1 MLNRPRHQGADHV
14 AAVKRYSWLLFA
26 DSVDCRHGLV
36 SWHCFSA
43 SALSNGTRG
52 EINNAT
58 ETNVMKKFLLKMARN
73 PIVSL
78 FAALVL
84 CLPSLAHADEAMTT
98 QIITYDNKNGNLD
111 DAGCADYAR
120 RVLYKADFSG
130 VETKQH
136 STFGFFGDHNSI
148 VVRCEIDHGVVFVAL
163 SGPSLDEIRP
173 LIAKVL
179 EVWEGNSS
187 NEPPPS
193 PQRTPTPPPVYQQP
207 PVAIQPSDGCYA
219 SSDDG
224 YVNVRESPN
233 GPIIGPV
240 PAAPDFSGTPLR
252 VLNTWYDN
260 ASNMRWS
267 RIQTPWLER
276 VGRTGVVATYLIR
289 CNGE

>member
-1 MLNRPRHQGADHV
+1 
-14 AAVKRYSWLLFA
+14 
-26 DSVDCRHGLV
+26 
-36 SWHCFSA
+36 
-43 SALSNGTRG
+43 
-52 EINNAT
+52 
-58 ETNVMKKFLLKMARN
+58 MKKFLRKMTRN

-78 FAALVL
+78 FVALVL

-98 QIITYDNKNGNLD
+98 QTITYDNKTGNLD

-120 RVLYKADFSG
+120 RVLYKADFYG

-136 STFGFFGDHNSI
+136 STFGFFGDNNSI

-187 NEPPPS
+187 NEPPPP

-207 PVAIQPSDGCYA
+207 PVAIQPADGCYA

-224 YVNVRESPN
+224 YVNVHESPN

-240 PAAPDFSGTPLR
+240 PAAPDFSGTLLR

-260 ASNMRWS
+260 ASNRRWS